1 MFSYPL
7 PGGLE
12 PARKEVM
19 GMSTDT
25 GTQDL
30 KEFIRATLVE
40 PPGKL
45 SKELIKLCE
54 GLIAIEPESKS
65 VRMLKTKLTE
75 QQLAAVPKDAIISI
89 TPVEHDYK
97 LAAAY
102 EIKKLSGYSPVPSS
116 YSGNSGDIKYNAN
129 EQIGLDMTREV
140 HPAFWR
146 RKKDTHK
153 EY

>member
-1 MFSYPL
+1 
-7 PGGLE
+7 
-12 PARKEVM
+12 
-19 GMSTDT
+19 MSTDT

-75 QQLAAVPKDAIISI
+75 QQQVAVLCLGYWILSFLMDSPSLSEVPRDTLVKQTGLEPNTISAYASTLKQMRILDNGATRGTYRIVLAKAPEFVRAIRGRIS
-89 TPVEHDYK
+89 
-97 LAAAY
+97 
-102 EIKKLSGYSPVPSS
+102 
-116 YSGNSGDIKYNAN
+116 
-129 EQIGLDMTREV
+129 
-140 HPAFWR
+140 
-146 RKKDTHK
+146 DTVDK
-153 EY
+153 EDHRNGS